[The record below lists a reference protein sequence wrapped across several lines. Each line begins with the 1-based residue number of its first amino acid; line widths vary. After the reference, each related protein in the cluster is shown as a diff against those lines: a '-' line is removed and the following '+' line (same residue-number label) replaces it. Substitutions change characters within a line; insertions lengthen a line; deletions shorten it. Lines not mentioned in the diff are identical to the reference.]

1 MIFSIENSRKVF
13 GDLVPGERFR
23 TKQHGDTLLMKVAP
37 YGGPYNAV
45 EFQEGKMH
53 SFTNDQPIVDE
64 RRGLIAISK
73 VPLLSLVVRE
83 AELLQVVGRS
93 VGHVVCNILVGNE
106 PSTVELKETD
116 CVLLAKELVVKV

>member
-1 MIFSIENSRKVF
+1 MIFSIENSRKTF

-23 TKQHGDTLLMKVAP
+23 TKQHGEKLLMKVEP
-37 YGGPYNAV
+37 HGSPYNAV

-53 SFTNDQPIVDE
+53 SFTDDQPITDE

-73 VPLLSLVVRE
+73 VPLYSLVVRD
-83 AELLQVVGRS
+83 AELLRVVGRS
-93 VGHVVCNILVGNE
+93 VGHVVCNTLVGDT

-116 CVLLAKELVVKV
+116 CVLMVKELIVKV